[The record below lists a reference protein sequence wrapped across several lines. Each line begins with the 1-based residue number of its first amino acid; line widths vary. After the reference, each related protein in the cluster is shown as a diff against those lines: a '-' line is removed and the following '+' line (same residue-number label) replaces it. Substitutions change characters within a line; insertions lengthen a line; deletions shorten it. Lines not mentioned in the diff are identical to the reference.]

1 MNNTFF
7 PLILVDLLL
16 RSILIY
22 LFFEN
27 FWIFPDKNVEAE
39 NVWIFSTSNTI
50 FQYNSK
56 LRKKIQN
63 QNFINSWPEYYS
75 FFFFNE
81 PQIEKLCI
89 LIESFMSK
97 CSLLIQWQLPFTKCL
112 MPLMQQFYTKSQW
125 HLNDVLNNS

>member
-7 PLILVDLLL
+7 PLILADLLL
-16 RSILIY
+16 RSILIN

-27 FWIFPDKNVEAE
+27 FLIFPDKNVEVE

-63 QNFINSWPEYYS
+63 QNFINS
-75 FFFFNE
+75 
-81 PQIEKLCI
+81 
-89 LIESFMSK
+89 
-97 CSLLIQWQLPFTKCL
+97 
-112 MPLMQQFYTKSQW
+112 
-125 HLNDVLNNS
+125 

>member
-7 PLILVDLLL
+7 PLILADLLL
-16 RSILIY
+16 RSILIN

-27 FWIFPDKNVEAE
+27 FLIFPDKNAEVE

-75 FFFFNE
+75 FFFQWATNRKTVYINWKFYV
-81 PQIEKLCI
+81 
-89 LIESFMSK
+89 K
-97 CSLLIQWQLPFTKCL
+97 CSLLTQWQLSFTKCL
-112 MPLMQQFYTKSQW
+112 IPLMQQFYTKSQW